1 MVRLLGVLCALI
13 GISGAAL
20 AADLPPSPPP
30 RAPAVYVPAV
40 LPVYNWAGVYVGING
55 GWGWG
60 TAKYTA
66 NAVGGPIG
74 GFPGATGSLKDNGGV
89 VGGTLGVNFQS
100 GAFVFGVEGDWDYS
114 AINTGTT
121 ASICNF
127 SGNCQT
133 GNNWLAT
140 ARGRAGYALDRV
152 LFYATAGGAFA
163 NVQTNFNG
171 TTTTHTQS
179 GWTAGAG
186 VEWAF
191 ADNWTAKVEYLYV
204 NLGNGSVNCATTA
217 CLIASGTGGGLANGP
232 PIPVSVGLT
241 ENLVRAGVNFK
252 FSW

>member
-20 AADLPPSPPP
+20 AADLPPSPP
-30 RAPAVYVPAV
+30 RVPAVYVPAV

-60 TAKYTA
+60 NAKYTA
-66 NAVGGPIG
+66 NAVGT
-74 GFPGATGSLKDNGGV
+74 FPGTTGSLSDNGGV
-89 VGGTLGVNFQS
+89 VGGTLGVNWQS
-100 GAFVFGVEGDWDYS
+100 DWFVFGVEGDWDYS
-114 AINTGTT
+114 GINTGTT
-121 ASICNF
+121 SSLCTF

-140 ARGRAGYALDRV
+140 ARGRAGYAADRV

-191 ADNWTAKVEYLYV
+191 ADNWTAKIEYLYV

-217 CLIASGTGGGLANGP
+217 CLVASGTDGMTANGP
-232 PIPVSVGLT
+232 AIPVSVGLT
-241 ENLVRAGVNFK
+241 ENLIRAGVNFK
-252 FSW
+252 FNW

>member
-1 MVRLLGVLCALI
+1 MIRLLGVLCALI
-13 GISGAAL
+13 GLSGAAL
-20 AADLPPSPPP
+20 AADLPPSPS

-60 TAKYTA
+60 NAKYTA
-66 NAVGGPIG
+66 NAIG
-74 GFPGATGSLKDNGGV
+74 GFQGTTGSLSDNGGV
-89 VGGTLGVNFQS
+89 VGGTIGANFQAD
-100 GAFVFGVEGDWDYS
+100 AFVFGVEGDWDYS

-121 ASICNF
+121 STICTF

-140 ARGRAGYALDRV
+140 ARGRAGWAVDRV
-152 LFYATAGGAFA
+152 LLYLTAGGAFA

-171 TTTTHTQS
+171 VTTTHTQA

-186 VEWAF
+186 IEWAF

-204 NLGNGSVNCATTA
+204 NLGNGNVNCATTA
-217 CLIASGTGGGLANGP
+217 CTNASTPIGGLPPGP
-232 PIPVSVGLT
+232 PIPVSVTLT
-241 ENLVRAGVNFK
+241 ENLIRAGVNFK
-252 FSW
+252 FNW